1 MSIRNIRS
9 FVFTALFAA
18 LFIVLSIQQMKL
30 TISAIPIT
38 AQTFGIILAGL
49 FLKPRYAFASIAAV
63 IVLAAFG
70 LPLFGGK
77 GGISALLGPTGGF
90 IFAFPFAAMLV
101 SWSTDKLLARPNL
114 TENKWMLFVSFFA
127 IFELFSSLLT
137 YAGGVPWLKYNLDL
151 SWAKA
156 FAGGML
162 PFLPGDAVKSAIG
175 AVIAVAML
183 PSVIRYRSSDQLDHG
198 ESTREIGI

>member
-38 AQTFGIILAGL
+38 MQTFGVILAGL

-70 LPLFGGK
+70 LPLFGGQ
-77 GGISALLGPTGGF
+77 GGISKLLGPTGGF

-101 SWSTDKLLARPNL
+101 SWSTDRLLARPNL
-114 TENKWMLFVSFFA
+114 TENRWMLFVSFFA
-127 IFELFSSLLT
+127 VFELFSSLLT
-137 YAGGVPWLKYNLDL
+137 YAGGVPWMKYNLDL

-175 AVIAVAML
+175 AAIAVAML
-183 PSVIRYRSSDQLDHG
+183 PSVIRYRS
-198 ESTREIGI
+198 IGRQEEWNPSRDVGA